1 MKLFGEDPK
10 ISRLLQRQVDAQE
23 IQIAELKRERDS
35 YKSVNESLYK
45 STQALTQENTELKQ
59 VALKLKEQLLKAP
72 RDRSRAGPPNFASR
86 LTTKHWDTR
95 SRSDPQSL

>member
-10 ISRLLQRQVDAQE
+10 ISRRLQRQVDAQE

-72 RDRSRAGPPNFASR
+72 RDPFEGWPAELRKQIDYKALGYEEPE
-86 LTTKHWDTR
+86 
-95 SRSDPQSL
+95 